1 MNQTCCVSVGA
12 VVVRRRF
19 GNWAFLL
26 LRSGEQWGLPVAVL
40 EEDESG
46 VDGLRRLVRESTAVV
61 GLHFYWGHHY
71 YPLSVGDDSVRFLL
85 AESAGGD
92 VSLAAEEQGGA
103 GAYHEHRW
111 ASLAGAVE
119 LLPAPLR
126 PVIEWAEA
134 ILAGSDGT
142 PGAKR

>member
-1 MNQTCCVSVGA
+1 MNQAYCVSVGA
-12 VVVRRRF
+12 VIVRRRF

-26 LRSGEQWGLPVAVL
+26 LRSGEQWGFPVAVL
-40 EEDESG
+40 EDDESD
-46 VDGLRRLVRESTAVV
+46 VDGLRRQVRESTAVV

-71 YPLSVGDDSVRFLL
+71 YPLSVEDGSVRFLL
-85 AESAGGD
+85 AESAAGD
-92 VSLAAEEQGGA
+92 VSLVPAKQDGGR
-103 GAYHEHRW
+103 AYHEHRW

-134 ILAGSDGT
+134 ILTGSDGT
-142 PGAKR
+142 PGVKR